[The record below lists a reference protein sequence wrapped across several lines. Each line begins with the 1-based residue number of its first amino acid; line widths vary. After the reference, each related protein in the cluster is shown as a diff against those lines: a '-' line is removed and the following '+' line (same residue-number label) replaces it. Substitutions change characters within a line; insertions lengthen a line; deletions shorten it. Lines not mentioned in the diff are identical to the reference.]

1 MQQVKTFINME
12 TKFSSQICN
21 TLDENRRT
29 TGGLI
34 MRKIFEAI
42 GKVTTRLMAVV
53 IGICIARFLPLW
65 LGGIIAVCAFVI
77 LVITQMEE

>member
-1 MQQVKTFINME
+1 
-12 TKFSSQICN
+12 
-21 TLDENRRT
+21 
-29 TGGLI
+29 

-53 IGICIARFLPLW
+53 IGIYIARFLPLW

-77 LVITQMEE
+77 LVIQAMED